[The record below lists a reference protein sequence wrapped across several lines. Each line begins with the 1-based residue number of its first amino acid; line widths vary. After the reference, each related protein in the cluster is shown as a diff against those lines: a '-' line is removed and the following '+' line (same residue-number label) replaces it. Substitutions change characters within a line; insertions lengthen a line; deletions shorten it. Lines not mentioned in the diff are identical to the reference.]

1 GKACLLHPDGSS
13 EVLAE
18 IGRKWIS
25 SIAAGPQG
33 IMGFASGRNA
43 YVRFADGHLETI
55 AHPRTVEALAFAPKG
70 VRLAVARYNGATL
83 HYPATA
89 GKPTELE
96 WEGAHTG

>member
-1 GKACLLHPDGSS
+1 
-13 EVLAE
+13 
-18 IGRKWIS
+18 
-25 SIAAGPQG
+25 
-33 IMGFASGRNA
+33 
-43 YVRFADGHLETI
+43 ADGRLETI

-96 WEGAHTG
+96 WEGAHTGISFSPDGKYLVTMMQENALHGWKLTDAKHMQMAGYPAKIKSI